1 MNKRMRVWNFIII
14 FLVSLFFVNC
24 KEKSDSV
31 ANNQIEQENFSVREG
46 RRLFIHYCSP
56 CHGESGDGFGKYLA
70 YGMEPKPP
78 DFTLPDF
85 LENRP
90 DELLYLTVSEGST
103 GLGKSN
109 LCPPWG
115 KTFRKEEIN
124 LIVDYVK
131 YLNEIAN
138 VNNNSIEG
146 SDK

>member
-1 MNKRMRVWNFIII
+1 MNKTMQARNFIII
-14 FLVSLFFVNC
+14 ILISLFFISC

-31 ANNQIEQENFSVREG
+31 ANNQFKQESFSVREG
-46 RRLFIHYCSP
+46 RRLFLHYCSP

-70 YGMEPKPP
+70 YGLEPKPP

-85 LENRP
+85 LESRS

-103 GLGKSN
+103 SLGKSN

-115 KTFRKEEIN
+115 KTFRTEEIN

-131 YLNEIAN
+131 IINEQAN
-138 VNNNSIEG
+138 VNNEDNNS
-146 SDK
+146 SDE